1 MSPRTVGAAPAASY
15 EVDRLQRS
23 YGWSINSAIET
34 GRSELAAELADSYA
48 AEARDLTDPSD
59 LGQPGTSD
67 GDSGRRSALETVN
80 HYVGKVVRPRGPLG
94 S

>member
-1 MSPRTVGAAPAASY
+1 MSPCTVGAAPAASY

-48 AEARDLTDPSD
+48 DEARELTHGPDEQ
-59 LGQPGTSD
+59 GMPGGS
-67 GDSGRRSALETVN
+67 SGRRTAKETVN
-80 HYVGKVVRPRGPLG
+80 HYVGKVVRPRGPLA
-94 S
+94 